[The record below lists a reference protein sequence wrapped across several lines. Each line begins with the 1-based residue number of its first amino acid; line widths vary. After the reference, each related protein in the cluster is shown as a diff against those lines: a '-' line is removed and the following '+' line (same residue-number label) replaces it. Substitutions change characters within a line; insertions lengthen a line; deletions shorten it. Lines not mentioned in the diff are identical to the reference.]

1 MIIALAVLATL
12 AAFCFGVGCYTFFAA
27 CSRKKEIQWLDEMAI
42 KNTPY
47 GQFYDHVKAGDQWL
61 KAHGAQDIYMRSHDG
76 LKLHAKWVPAENAR
90 GTIIL
95 VHGYHSCILTDFGLA
110 TSK

>member
-61 KAHGAQDIYMRSHDG
+61 KAPRQMGGCGKRTRYYYSG
-76 LKLHAKWVPAENAR
+76 PWVPQLHFDR
-90 GTIIL
+90 L
-95 VHGYHSCILTDFGLA
+95 WSCF
-110 TSK
+110 